1 MRLLSSGPDDP
12 VNGLI
17 HDERPVFPTVAHP
30 AYVLPN
36 PMAEPDAAQSFN
48 VLSLVKRYWLLSLS
62 LMILGS
68 AAGFASVVLSAPM
81 YKTLLLA
88 GGSPAPIAGIYAP
101 WRSSSQHRNQR
112 GGYSNSGEPPA

>member
-17 HDERPVFPTVAHP
+17 QDERPVFPTVAHP

-36 PMAEPDAAQSFN
+36 PMAEPEAAQSFN

-68 AAGFASVVLSAPM
+68 AAGFASVVLSSPM
-81 YKTLLLA
+81 YKTLLLMEVTSA
-88 GGSPAPIAGIYAP
+88 NSAITRPGATMTVSCTARYCGGTVCT
-101 WRSSSQHRNQR
+101 
-112 GGYSNSGEPPA
+112 